1 MFYCKFNTAYNQCEY
16 LNRDND
22 GCLAEKSE
30 CSFRWEDVKDP
41 PKQPYVRK
49 PRWYEKYYK

>member
-1 MFYCKFNTAYNQCEY
+1 MFYCKFNTAYNKCEY